1 MTTIGVSEFRAN
13 LMKVLKEVENG
24 TDINITSRGKIVARL
39 VPPDFTKENARKK
52 LIGIGKKSKI
62 GDVISPIDTTWE
74 ALSK

>member
-52 LIGIGKKSKI
+52 LIKIGKKSNI
-62 GDVISPIDTTWE
+62 GDAISPMDTKWE
-74 ALSK
+74 ALS